1 MKTWARDA
9 RSTMGNNVREYL
21 QEESRDLPTR
31 YEVDRFSVRLGVLRD
46 DVERLAARLRRLEGE
61 G

>member
-1 MKTWARDA
+1 
-9 RSTMGNNVREYL
+9 
-21 QEESRDLPTR
+21 LPTR